1 MQAVAVA
8 MPTQSYINLD
18 VKLRRGHG
26 AGRFAV
32 DMESP
37 AGDHSAA
44 IRMPFTAEELTDLF
58 RSVEGPARDVEV
70 GNTVSAQQR
79 SAYRDQVLAYGK
91 RLFESVFDRRSRAIL
106 VKLRA
111 SGGKQRRGVRIRL
124 HLDETPE
131 LASLPGEYLYDPDLA
146 QCIAVTSPI
155 VRYSQVDGDSPS
167 ALVVKPPL
175 RILVMTANPPGHMPI
190 AVDQEW
196 SQIQSTLDGLCRANV
211 VELQRVPGA
220 TIDDLLTC
228 LRRDEW
234 HIFHFIGHGGGSSDD
249 PVLLL
254 EDEHGRPRE
263 ITRSEL
269 SYALQHPTLRL
280 VVLNSCNGARSPHI
294 DPFGSP
300 FGSLAHGLVESR
312 IPAVIAMQFKIT
324 DQGAIK
330 FARELYAGLADNLPI
345 DQVLTEARKAMFLA
359 RNPTEWG
366 TPVLFMRGED
376 GRLFEIDQP
385 TPQQL
390 VERQIAALASE
401 THAAIDARRYDVAI
415 NNLLGIKRLT
425 AT

>member
-1 MQAVAVA
+1 
-8 MPTQSYINLD
+8 MPAQSYISLD
-18 VKLRRGHG
+18 VKLRRADGP
-26 AGRFAV
+26 GRFAV

-37 AGDHSAA
+37 AGDHSAE
-44 IRMPFTAEELTDLF
+44 IRMPFTLEELADLF
-58 RSVEGPARDVEV
+58 HSVEGPARDVEV
-70 GNTVSAQQR
+70 GEAMSTQQ
-79 SAYRDQVLAYGK
+79 SSVYRDQVLAYGK

-106 VKLRA
+106 GKLRA
-111 SGGKQRRGVRIRL
+111 SAGKQRRGLRIRL

-131 LASLPGEYLYDPDLA
+131 LASLPWEYLYDPGLD
-146 QCIAVTSPI
+146 QCVAVTSPI
-155 VRYSQVDGDSPS
+155 VRYSRVDDDSPS
-167 ALVVKPPL
+167 ALVVRPPL
-175 RILVMTANPPGHMPI
+175 RILVMTASPPGQMPI
-190 AVDQEW
+190 AADQEW
-196 SQIQSTLDGLCRANV
+196 NQIRSALDGLCRANL

-234 HIFHFIGHGGGSSDD
+234 HVFHFIGHGVGSSDG

-263 ITRSEL
+263 VTRSEL
-269 SYALQHPTLRL
+269 NYALQHPALRL

-294 DPFGSP
+294 DPFGS
-300 FGSLAHGLVESR
+300 LAYGLVESR

-324 DQGAIK
+324 DRGAIK

-345 DQVLTEARKAMFLA
+345 DQVLTDARKAMFLA

-376 GRLFEIDQP
+376 GRLFEIDRP
-385 TPQQL
+385 TSQQL
-390 VERQIAALASE
+390 AERQIGALASR
-401 THAAIDARRYDVAI
+401 THAAIDAQRYDVAI
-415 NNLLGIKRLT
+415 NNLLEIKKLM